1 MSRGKISIVSD
12 IQIGSVGKGSWVAHM
27 ANQCDMAV
35 RTGAI
40 QAGHTIYHNDR
51 KYAMQSI
58 PCTWINPDCELVI
71 GANGMIRQDILERE
85 LEWIRDAVGDPTGR
99 VTIDYAAGVMDHR
112 HADLEKARSLSST
125 IGSTCEGVG
134 EATADKVRRIL
145 PIARDVE
152 WCEPYLGDTV
162 TKITNAAKSGKHIV
176 LEGTQGIALSL
187 STARRA
193 DGNPFY
199 PNCTSRECTP
209 ASLMADCG
217 LQPGINRFADVEVI
231 GMMRTYPIRIAG
243 PSGDMVGK
251 EITWGEITRRC
262 GSPTPIEEKT
272 TVTKRVR
279 RVAEIDWEW
288 MKYISNYVM
297 PDKIVI
303 TFIDYINYEDYGKT
317 SWDDLSDQSKQ
328 FIAHTEKMLGVP
340 VIAVSTGP
348 ANDQFVEVPYNTKA
362 EPIQQ
367 DEWETTASGIVR
379 KKKRINPDLEPV
391 YKSRIGEVQ

>member
-12 IQIGSVGKGSWVAHM
+12 IQIGSVGKGSWVAYM

-40 QAGHTIYHNDR
+40 QAGHTIYFNDT
-51 KYAMQSI
+51 KYAMQSM
-58 PCTWINPDCELVI
+58 PCTWINPNCELIV
-71 GANGMIRQDILERE
+71 GANGMIRQDIFERE
-85 LEWIRDAVGDPTGR
+85 FEWISRALGDPTGR
-99 VTIDYAAGVMDHR
+99 ITIDYAAGIMSHE
-112 HADLEKARSLSST
+112 HADKEKARLLSST

-145 PIARDVE
+145 PIARDTD
-152 WCEPYLGDTV
+152 WCKPFLGDTV
-162 TKITNAAKSGKHIV
+162 TKITDAAKSGKHIV

-187 STARRA
+187 STARRP

-217 LQPGINRFADVEVI
+217 LQPGINKFADVEVI

-243 PSGDMVGK
+243 PSGDMVGN
-251 EITWGEITRRC
+251 EITWEEITRRC
-262 GSPTPIEEKT
+262 GSPMPIEEKT

-279 RVAEIDWEW
+279 RVSEIDWNW
-288 MKYISNYVM
+288 MKYITNYVM

-303 TFIDYINYEDYGKT
+303 TFIDYINYDDHGKT

-328 FIAHTEKMLGVP
+328 FIAQTEQTLGIP

-348 ANDQFVEVPYNTKA
+348 YNHQFVEVPYNVSTKDVDD
-362 EPIQQ
+362 
-367 DEWETTASGIVR
+367 DEYETTVSGIIR
-379 KKKRINPDLEPV
+379 KKKKVNPDLEPV
-391 YKSRIGEVQ
+391 YKSRINQY